1 MKSVIEQLGRC
12 NDLSWHFEEMQ
23 RLNCSITVF
32 IGEPKCLFGLLF
44 RFWRPADCESPPT
57 RKSRGHPFFWKRI
70 FTQFCLNSLANIIFL
85 KFRFDKINTQRPH
98 LVPISLEYVSII
110 FFWLPYRLYFLP
122 LLLILKVLVNRIWTS
137 DQRDTDA
144 RTSTFDKG
152 VHMDV
157 CDNVE
162 QYLDPKI
169 EYSCTLMSVACTAGT
184 LKSQN
189 HVNMLLLGC
198 HRLRLPRLT

>member
-1 MKSVIEQLGRC
+1 MLKNEVKL
-12 NDLSWHFEEMQ
+12 WHAFFSCFR
-23 RLNCSITVF
+23 RLRLRAERV
-32 IGEPKCLFGLLF
+32 
-44 RFWRPADCESPPT
+44 RFDPRPT

-169 EYSCTLMSVACTAGT
+169 EYGCTLMSVACAAGT
-184 LKSQN
+184 LKSHY
-189 HVNMLLLGC
+189 HVNMSLLGC
-198 HRLRLPRLT
+198 NRVRMSRFSWTALYCTSTCTDRAKAGPK